1 MLRSYSEDSI
11 TERALEAYSQIEEP
25 RLREVMAALIRHL
38 HAPAPWGQTDLEF
51 IILFFGSLGS
61 GSLGSDRFRIYYF
74 IFRPRTGT

>member
-61 GSLGSDRFRIYYF
+61 DRFRIYYF